1 MKLIKLQVGC
11 IYEFTLIIIRAR
23 LQFVICLHGRKVG
36 VMLVELT
43 SCAGVL
49 YGEQVKVS
57 TPKLRQNKEKNKNSD
72 F

>member
-23 LQFVICLHGRKVG
+23 LRFVICLHGRKVG

-43 SCAGVL
+43 SRAGVI
-49 YGEQVKVS
+49 YMVKS
-57 TPKLRQNKEKNKNSD
+57 KFQLPN
-72 F
+72 